1 MKNDKLKEAL
11 SLIKLINQKNL
22 ELEKNL
28 LELTKLTRN
37 EMLIEI
43 TTDIIKKH
51 KILQE
56 EGFLKEEVCKS
67 ETEEEDSISFILDNL
82 ISNIKKSPSKKIIY
96 LRAFLDRFPDDEIN
110 DQDKNAIMQSIQDEN
125 PEDLKEKL
133 LSLIKVFKIEF

>member
-1 MKNDKLKEAL
+1 MENDKLKETL

-22 ELEKNL
+22 EIEKNL
-28 LELTKLTRN
+28 SELTKLTRN

-56 EGFLKEEVCKS
+56 EGFLKEEVYKS
-67 ETEEEDSISFILDNL
+67 ETEEEDSISIILDNL

-96 LRAFLDRFPDDEIN
+96 LRAFLDRFPEDEIN
-110 DQDKNAIMQSIQDEN
+110 DQDKNAIIQSIQDED
-125 PEDLKEKL
+125 PDDLKEKM